1 MIRSTVEAK
10 DTVLRVADFL
20 EGLKDAEA
28 NQEGTLS
35 SFTASSLWL
44 FSWIC
49 DVFGFAGLIAELKK
63 ALSNEKAARSVAD
76 RALDE
81 EHATRQTTEQS
92 LLSSNEANTLL
103 ANELHSTQDS
113 LTTTTDMMSSNS
125 STLDH
130 SVIREQ
136 QMKIRL
142 ESWEEKHT
150 ACEER
155 LTVANDKLKAAE
167 EKMNSQGQ
175 LLDSA
180 QQALSKSELS
190 SLAVAN
196 AVVLMK
202 NHLPDLDVK
211 IIDKDLTVDDA
222 EREILV
228 NDAYDAIHHFLS
240 LYDFSSLAESDDN
253 ISLGAS

>member
-1 MIRSTVEAK
+1 
-10 DTVLRVADFL
+10 
-20 EGLKDAEA
+20 
-28 NQEGTLS
+28 
-35 SFTASSLWL
+35 
-44 FSWIC
+44 
-49 DVFGFAGLIAELKK
+49 
-63 ALSNEKAARSVAD
+63 
-76 RALDE
+76 
-81 EHATRQTTEQS
+81 
-92 LLSSNEANTLL
+92 
-103 ANELHSTQDS
+103 
-113 LTTTTDMMSSNS
+113 
-125 STLDH
+125 
-130 SVIREQ
+130 
-136 QMKIRL
+136 
-142 ESWEEKHT
+142 
-150 ACEER
+150 
-155 LTVANDKLKAAE
+155 VANDKLKAAE